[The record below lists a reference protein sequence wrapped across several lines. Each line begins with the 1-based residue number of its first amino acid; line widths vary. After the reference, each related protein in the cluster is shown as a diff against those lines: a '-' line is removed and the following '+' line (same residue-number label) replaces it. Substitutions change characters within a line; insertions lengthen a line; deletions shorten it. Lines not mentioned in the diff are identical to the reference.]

1 MTKQQKI
8 NLLTSAF
15 CKYFYLFTS
24 GLCIANAFILVDLL
38 FCKHPAHDHSV
49 DIVVCIINTLFA
61 LYWIP
66 LYFKECDTYRKLK
79 TQYSGEEEIID
90 V

>member
-1 MTKQQKI
+1 MTKQQKV

-15 CKYFYLFTS
+15 CKYFYLFVS

-38 FCKHPAHDHSV
+38 LCKCVSHDHSV
-49 DIVVCIINTLFA
+49 DVVICLINSLFA

-66 LYFKECDTYRKLK
+66 LYFKECATYRKLK
-79 TQYSGEEEIID
+79 TLYSGEEEIID